1 MNFDNLFFLNGHIED
16 LGQLQQGQKKQ
27 YLRFTLATKIN
38 NKPMPFF
45 MIAFDKIAQQ
55 LAKLHQDD
63 TIMVSFTTKE
73 KSYLEPKTN
82 KKRWETILTVESFTL
97 LKTAMIKP
105 ELAAATNK
113 VAHNGVLSKK
123 AVGKTTTDFAGASLA
138 KTPVGEPAKPK
149 PEKPVSYAEKRQKV
163 IDNFIL
169 DKFLE
174 L

>member
-27 YLRFTLATKIN
+27 YLRFTLATRIN

-82 KKRWETILTVESFTL
+82 KKHWETILTVESFTL

-105 ELAAATNK
+105 ELAVATNK
-113 VAHNGVLSKK
+113 VNHGNGALNKK
-123 AVGKTTTDFAGASLA
+123 EVEKTTTDFAGASLT
-138 KTPVGEPAKPK
+138 KTQVVEPAK
-149 PEKPVSYAEKRQKV
+149 PEKPVSYAEKQQKV
-163 IDNFIL
+163 VNNFIL
-169 DKFLE
+169 NKFLE
-174 L
+174 S